1 MSGHGSVPAEDLTAA
16 SAVAPSPSLCD
27 ESYLAYLVPADS
39 HLDLEHLFAN
49 SQAGKAVL
57 DSIAQRQALF
67 FDETVDVLLM
77 LKLPWLEER
86 ELQAHVSRLLIS
98 LQAQIVNANASGR
111 DSATPSSETI
121 FTGHVEEVGDPL
133 VIVHQ
138 EETGPGESDTSQH
151 VYAIWKLPVFLAR
164 PRMRPLN
171 PSVVLTAS
179 ASLRGEPAAGVAAR
193 GSGYLASGLPASA
206 NLLQS
211 FVHDAQLAGASPP
224 HLSALRVSRVTPL
237 TGHQEAASRLRA
249 LPQLKLP
256 IFPVI
261 HTRVRFSRP
270 NVAPASATIVSLLE
284 VDLTAHF
291 ECEVLLDKVSLLSP
305 DASVESLDQA
315 PMKLPLACHA
325 HDHISFLHVIK
336 PTQSPDRPRPVSSTL
351 DISLS
356 AVVKVSPAVC
366 EPRLSIKWS
375 TALDFTTPV
384 NPSFAPSET
393 GIRRPRR
400 PSQLS
405 IGSAT
410 AETPLRSQGSM
421 QPDALPAL
429 EASATRSEAA
439 IPDLGITMS
448 FTRPCTP
455 IYPGDVFSWTVY
467 VVNRSSDRSG
477 RPARKLALVAMA
489 KRRRNELRPLRPPST
504 ATRRRGDKEVADA
517 VLDDNVLHAMHKSSL
532 VDAADVICLSADARV
547 GPLGPGA
554 CHVTELQ
561 FLALRQGIVDIEAV
575 RVIDLN
581 TQEHVDIRDLPTV
594 MIEPVP

>member
-1 MSGHGSVPAEDLTAA
+1 MSGPGSVPGEDLTATSTA
-16 SAVAPSPSLCD
+16 APSPSLCD
-27 ESYLAYLVPADS
+27 ESYLTYLVPADS
-39 HLDLEHLFAN
+39 QLDLEHLFAN
-49 SQAGKAVL
+49 SDGGKAVL
-57 DSIAQRQALF
+57 DSIAQRHTLF
-67 FDETVDVLLM
+67 FDESVDVLLI
-77 LKLPWLEER
+77 LKLPWLEEQ

-98 LQAQIVNANASGR
+98 LQAQIVNANAASR

-121 FTGHVEEVGDPL
+121 FTGHVEHVDDPL

-138 EETGPGESDTSQH
+138 EETGPDESDASQH

-171 PSVVLTAS
+171 PCLVLTAS
-179 ASLRGEPAAGVAAR
+179 ASLRGEPAVGVAAR
-193 GSGYLASGLPASA
+193 GSGYLASGLAASA

-211 FVHDAQLAGASPP
+211 FAQDAQLAGASP
-224 HLSALRVSRVTPL
+224 HLSALRVSRVAPL

-315 PMKLPLACHA
+315 SMKLPLSCHA

-336 PTQSPDRPRPVSSTL
+336 PIQSPDRPRPASSSL

-356 AVVKVSPAVC
+356 ALVKVSPAFC
-366 EPRLSIKWS
+366 EPRLSIEWS

-405 IGSAT
+405 IGSGT
-410 AETPLRSQGSM
+410 VETPLRSQGSM

-448 FTRPCTP
+448 FTGPCMP

-477 RPARKLALVAMA
+477 RPARKLALVAMT

-594 MIEPVP
+594 MIEPAT